1 MLRRYSFNGWSGRI
15 NTVTALQS
23 HNGPQFWPLQKWFVS
38 KITDYI
44 LYRLTY
50 IFLSFFICPSVS
62 LSLLQ
67 TYTCHDKGEKKNN
80 LLDVFFPLIMVST
93 LLVWSESLDKSGC
106 TWRSGNKDV
115 GCMFQKKNESTVRFG
130 VKDLKAWLTA
140 PISHAPEWQMFSE
153 EIILLWIL

>member
-23 HNGPQFWPLQKWFVS
+23 HNGHNFDPCKSDLSAKLL
-38 KITDYI
+38 ITYCTD
-44 LYRLTY
+44 LHT
-50 IFLSFFICPSVS
+50 SFFLFSFAPPS
-62 LSLLQ
+62 LSLSYKH
-67 TYTCHDKGEKKNN
+67 THVTIKGRKKIISWMF
-80 LLDVFFPLIMVST
+80 FFPLIMVST

-106 TWRSGNKDV
+106 TRRSGNKDV